1 MTHTKVTNGVYK
13 HMFDAP
19 IPVKAGIDIVTGK
32 STYKNY
38 VGYQTVGISPNVV
51 FDALHKNHNNPVNTN
66 VLVFC
71 EDGTNETMTFDRMK
85 TLLNL

>member
-1 MTHTKVTNGVYK
+1 MTSIQVTNGVYK
-13 HMFDAP
+13 YIFDTP

-71 EDGTNETMTFDRMK
+71 EDGSYETMSFDHMK
-85 TLLNL
+85 ALLNL